1 MLKTFTVAPEQD
13 SVRTAFSKGP
23 RLSDAPLSLERLD
36 TSHPVYAIKQYGAR
50 VALIRGKE
58 MVCGG
63 EYFAVIP
70 LLPLDW
76 EEQGA
81 YRHSL
86 DNVPYWDGEQRLRSL
101 DDLLYSLSQGWT
113 LPEALADAVDAQD
126 EDDAFFASTT
136 SGRDYTGQPEDF
148 PLPVPIEW
156 EPEPEPLE
164 PSGMSPDEYLASKQ
178 PPPAKIHP
186 WTFWYRGEGGDE
198 HVVILEATYE
208 VAQRVWDKLS
218 TTLDMT
224 SKRP

>member
-36 TSHPVYAIKQYGAR
+36 TSHPVYAIKQYGVR
-50 VALIRGKE
+50 VAHIRGKE

-63 EYFAVIP
+63 DRFAVTP
-70 LLPLDW
+70 LLPAGWDEDNYYVL
-76 EEQGA
+76 
-81 YRHSL
+81 SN

-113 LPEALADAVDAQD
+113 LPEALDDAVDAQD
-126 EDDAFFASTT
+126 EDDAFFASIPTVV
-136 SGRDYTGQPEDF
+136 YTGQHADQHGQPEDF
-148 PLPVPIEW
+148 PLPMPIEW
-156 EPEPEPLE
+156 APEPL
-164 PSGMSPDEYLASKQ
+164 PSDAAATTEIY
-178 PPPAKIHP
+178 P
-186 WTFWYRGEGGDE
+186 WTFWYQGGDGDT
-198 HVVILEATYE
+198 HQLILEATYE
-208 VAQRVWDKLS
+208 VAQRVWDRLS

>member
-1 MLKTFTVAPEQD
+1 MLKTSTVAPEQD
-13 SVRTAFSKGP
+13 SVRTAFSRGP

-63 EYFAVIP
+63 DRFAVIP

-81 YRHSL
+81 YRHSP
-86 DNVPYWDGEQRLRSL
+86 DNVPYWDVEQRLRSL
-101 DDLLYSLSQGWT
+101 NDLLYNLSAGWT
-113 LPEALADAVDAQD
+113 IPAALDDAVDAQD
-126 EDDAFFASTT
+126 VGDEFFAGTT

-148 PLPVPIEW
+148 PLPVPVEW
-156 EPEPEPLE
+156 EPEPEPTE
-164 PSGMSPDEYLASKQ
+164 PALPV
-178 PPPAKIHP
+178 KIYP
-186 WTFWYRGEGGDE
+186 WPFWYRGGDGDT
-198 HVVILEATYE
+198 HQLLLEATYE
-208 VAQRVWDKLS
+208 DAQRVWDKLS